1 MKLLYENTKT
11 CSSDLG
17 NKIDDLKKIF
27 SNQQTSIGM
36 NSMYGGGIMNPYQS
50 NMMEGMI
57 DPSLMKKGIEDIRE

>member
-36 NSMYGGGIMNPYQS
+36 NGIGMMNPYQN